1 MGKKREREG
10 VISFPNHQKLGEKNT
25 RPVYSKCGWRRR
37 ETQNRV
43 SIQFSKP
50 PKTRSKIRDYKFESR
65 LNCSVLSNLGF
76 IGDWSS
82 VQCTILYLPFVPNFL
97 SIDPCLLRFYSPTVT
112 DIHRLQRYIYSQI
125 FKSSKVFHMNLFLEF
140 TLKLWQE
147 HKNSLHELPS
157 FGHNGWPSLQLWICI
172 KSYNLHLIEAK
183 KYTANQ
189 NGKNTA
195 NFISKICW
203 RLWCNHVMYFLFL
216 SSKTQQS
223 IQLPRSLSQKSQPKI
238 RVGLNEQG
246 RLSTWPSKWTLT

>member
-1 MGKKREREG
+1 
-10 VISFPNHQKLGEKNT
+10 
-25 RPVYSKCGWRRR
+25 
-37 ETQNRV
+37 V

-76 IGDWSS
+76 IGDRL
-82 VQCTILYLPFVPNFL
+82 QHTIIYLPFVRNFL
-97 SIDPCLLRFYSPTVT
+97 SIDPVSWGCTLQQW
-112 DIHRLQRYIYSQI
+112 DIFRLQRYIYSQI

-147 HKNSLHELPS
+147 HKTSLHKLPS
-157 FGHNGWPSLQLWICI
+157 FGHNGWPPLQLWICI
-172 KSYNLHLIEAK
+172 KSYSLQLIEAK
-183 KYTANQ
+183 KCTVNQ
-189 NGKNTA
+189 NGKSTA
-195 NFISKICW
+195 NFVSKICW

-223 IQLPRSLSQKSQPKI
+223 IQLPTSLSQKSQPEI